1 MRYICNYFILLNYVL
16 WSCVFV
22 YECMYQ
28 LYVQKSFCYLLQG
41 VYIVRILENSKGGK
55 FVINVFVIDKDK
67 GDYGV
72 VRYVLDF
79 EEIRFIIN
87 NISVSFLDKLVL
99 LKLIC
104 I

>member
-1 MRYICNYFILLNYVL
+1 M
-16 WSCVFV
+16 
-22 YECMYQ
+22 
-28 LYVQKSFCYLLQG
+28 
-41 VYIVRILENSKGGK
+41 
-55 FVINVFVIDKDK
+55 INVFVIDKDK

-87 NISVSFLDKLVL
+87 NISVSFLDKLVYVL

>member
-1 MRYICNYFILLNYVL
+1 MYVL
-16 WSCVFV
+16 VICLEKFLLFIVGCLYSC
-22 YECMYQ
+22 
-28 LYVQKSFCYLLQG
+28 
-41 VYIVRILENSKGGK
+41 ILENSKGGK